1 MFQFQTMNLK
11 KLDNQTLPSITASE
25 DGRKWLANFEF
36 YPEVVGR
43 QTSVF
48 RGLMYSGENNY
59 FSQTDCVVKFSN
71 SKVGEEDLVKYVD
84 GVREILQLA
93 KQFNAN
99 LQNVK
104 IVVLLPCVA
113 VMDRNAPLYNA
124 IFRYFKN
131 YKRVISE
138 DDCVL
143 LEERL
148 SGQFTTFIDP
158 EGNPSSACPE
168 ILHQFAHFCFQET
181 KGQLIATNFQGIVRD
196 NKIFLSCPVVHSVTK
211 KYGPRD
217 RGMQG
222 IAQFS
227 QNFSKTCSEG
237 CKKYL
242 SFSGVVYPSAPS
254 MLNKFVGCPTSQEKS
269 TAILMQPVTE
279 GDKLPVLPAYTSI
292 ESLVLLESPPP
303 PYEPFCFT
311 APPSSNGPHL
321 FGTKSEYVYNEIQTV

>member
-1 MFQFQTMNLK
+1 MNLKNLK

-25 DGRKWLANFEF
+25 DGRKWWANFEF
-36 YPEVVGR
+36 YPEVVGQQR
-43 QTSVF
+43 SVF
-48 RGLMYSGENNY
+48 RGSKYSGENNY
-59 FSQTDCVVKFSN
+59 FSKTDCVVKFSN

-84 GVREILQLA
+84 GVREFLQLA

-131 YKRVISE
+131 YKLVISE

-181 KGQLIATNFQGIVRD
+181 KGQLVATNFQGIVRD

-222 IAQFS
+222 IAHFS

-254 MLNKFVGCPTSQEKS
+254 MLNKFEGCPTSQEKS
-269 TAILMQPVTE
+269 NAILMQPATD

-311 APPSSNGPHL
+311 APPSSNRPHL
-321 FGTKSEYVYNEIQTV
+321 FGTKSEYVNNEIQTV